1 MVNSRTHH
9 THNILYN
16 HTHAHSQDPRA
27 IRRCKK
33 RVFDLHAAG
42 QLTAWVDT
50 AHGFEGVGGVADA
63 IDYMLRGGHVG
74 KVVIPL

>member
-1 MVNSRTHH
+1 MTVANAEARHTTKHTQTRT
-9 THNILYN
+9 
-16 HTHAHSQDPRA
+16 AQDPRA